1 MTLQQLCDPSPMS
14 RGATQDLASP
24 CGTVRTATPQ
34 ALLGKISQQAA
45 ARQAASTS
53 LGIQISE
60 QVVGE

>member
-1 MTLQQLCDPSPMS
+1 MS

-45 ARQAASTS
+45 ARQASSTS

>member
-14 RGATQDLASP
+14 AGATQDLAGP

-34 ALLGKISQQAA
+34 ALLGEISQKAA
-45 ARQAASTS
+45 PRQAASTS
-53 LGIQISE
+53 LSIEISE